1 MNFTKTWSK
10 SCKILETLPFRQPC
24 RPVTQQIVQLQQSFH
39 EQLSL
44 RKLEA
49 DSASSSSNV
58 TPEPEVPQEAKE
70 QRSKATFLNWTQAGQ
85 TRKDPKNKWKKGLA
99 LARSLKSKG
108 KVVGKTAQKSG
119 PGLAADSRVY
129 VDLMGR
135 QKVESEA
142 SEVHSEQ
149 SEGSEGSEGS
159 ESEGSGLS
167 GVSEPELAP
176 STPATKRVL
185 VPPAPLE
192 TVPRTPVANR
202 TPRLV
207 VGEAPSS
214 PVTPTGEI
222 CRGRRLVSSTRVQR
236 VQLEVK
242 VEGVKVG
249 RPVAEDVRNVL
260 DDESCATSSEG
271 VPEEGG
277 DTPVAK
283 MRTPTLVT
291 RRSSSFP
298 DMANPFLLL
307 DDTVDLEDKVQKEPQ
322 SDDTKE
328 RSEKDAHPNPELSP
342 RSPGSRGSPY
352 RFVRSP
358 SPAQSDSPHK
368 GHSRQSGDSP
378 GLSSPG
384 QSMNTESTRWF
395 LNVME
400 MEQRQAK
407 LQAEKMP
414 KTGRAFPSQ
423 NASYSCSGPP
433 GTARRLQLHPRQ
445 GRNFVHFLLCEE
457 NCATL
462 KTHCFLMFF
471 VNAKYE
477 ATQLLWMR
485 SCLQGFHPGSYR
497 ESVHS
502 SMKSSRFVGLVR
514 LGRWKT
520 IPSSVVNRFHDT
532 CHTCNLLNSSK
543 NFCIPSAHIHL
554 HVKICGCPNSTF
566 VCVSSIYRHMKII
579 Y

>member
-1 MNFTKTWSK
+1 M
-10 SCKILETLPFRQPC
+10 
-24 RPVTQQIVQLQQSFH
+24 TQQIVQLQQSFH
-39 EQLSL
+39 EQLAI
-44 RKLEA
+44 RNLEA
-49 DSASSSSNV
+49 DSTSSSSNV
-58 TPEPEVPQEAKE
+58 TPEPEVPQEVKE
-70 QRSKATFLNWTQAGQ
+70 QRSKATFLNWTQTGQ

-99 LARSLKSKG
+99 LARSLKLKG
-108 KVVGKTAQKSG
+108 KVVGKTQKSG

-129 VDLMGR
+129 MDLMGR

-149 SEGSEGSEGS
+149 SDGSEGSEGS

-214 PVTPTGEI
+214 PVSPTGEI
-222 CRGRRLVSSTRVQR
+222 CRGRRLVSPRVQR
-236 VQLEVK
+236 VQLDEVK

-271 VPEEGG
+271 VSEEGG

-283 MRTPTLVT
+283 NRTPTLVT
-291 RRSSSFP
+291 RRSSSFS
-298 DMANPFLLL
+298 DMANPFLFL
-307 DDTVDLEDKVQKEPQ
+307 DDTVDLEDKVQKEPRPQ

-328 RSEKDAHPNPELSP
+328 RSEKDAPNPELSP
-342 RSPGSRGSPY
+342 RSPSRGSPY

-395 LNVME
+395 LNLME
-400 MEQRQAK
+400 MEQRQFAK

-445 GRNFVHFLLCEE
+445 GKHFLCTFFVRWAR
-457 NCATL
+457 ATL
-462 KTHCFLMFF
+462 KTHCFLSMQ
-471 VNAKYE
+471 NRK
-477 ATQLLWMR
+477 LLNYWLWR
-485 SCLQGFHPGSYR
+485 RPYLQGFHPGSCR

-502 SMKSSRFVGLVR
+502 SMKTSGFVGLVR

-532 CHTCNLLNSSK
+532 CHTCNLLNSCK

-554 HVKICGCPNSTF
+554 HVKICGYPNSGHW
-566 VCVSSIYRHMKII
+566 VHLYVNPV
-579 Y
+579 